1 VNPRNLFWSCTLT
14 REPDDSHTHFG
25 KFGYLIFE
33 IYPPTTLRRANT
45 VPFKELE
52 LYARSKR
59 ERTSVMNV
67 NHEGLIRRTINGFFL
82 GGPVLKLDNAGGGGT
97 SQLSVLIAKS
107 RKASIAD
114 TCRVYR

>member
-1 VNPRNLFWSCTLT
+1 M
-14 REPDDSHTHFG
+14 
-25 KFGYLIFE
+25 Y
-33 IYPPTTLRRANT
+33 
-45 VPFKELE
+45 
-52 LYARSKR
+52 
-59 ERTSVMNV
+59 V
-67 NHEGLIRRTINGFFL
+67 NHQNLIIRTINGFFL